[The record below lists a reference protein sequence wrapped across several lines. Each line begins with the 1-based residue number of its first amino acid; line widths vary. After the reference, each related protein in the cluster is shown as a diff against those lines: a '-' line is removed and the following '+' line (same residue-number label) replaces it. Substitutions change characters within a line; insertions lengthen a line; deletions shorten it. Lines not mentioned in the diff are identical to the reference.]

1 MPTFD
6 EYVAHNRERFL
17 KELQAFTAQPSVAAQ
32 NLGMSEM
39 AALVLARLQKI
50 GAQTQLIPVEG
61 GFPVVYA
68 EIGSGAKT
76 LLIYDHYDVQ
86 PPEPLDLW
94 TTPPWEPTL
103 RDGKFF
109 ARGVADNKGDLLLRI
124 QAVES
129 WLATEGALP
138 LKIKWV
144 IEGEEEIGSPNLGKF
159 VRAQRARLEGADGCL
174 WEFGAKDSHEN
185 PMLICG
191 LKGIVYI
198 ELHAH
203 GANRDLHSG
212 AASIVENPA
221 WRLVWALSTLKN
233 ERDEITIDGYAET
246 VREPNALELEAAAHI
261 PFDTDLELKKFGVK
275 QFINGVRDL
284 DAVKKLYFTPTVTIC
299 GIHSGYTG
307 PGGKTVLPNHA
318 FVKLDFRLV
327 PNQTP
332 DVVLKLLRQHLDARG
347 FDDIEIQVTEA
358 GEQVARSPLDSGI
371 VRAAQAAARA
381 TYNREPVVYPT
392 ASGSGPMYELCQ
404 QLNIPAVS
412 AGCGYPDSRGHAPDE
427 NIRVDDYFE
436 NIRFIRE
443 LIRNFAR
450 NGRVALR
457 MS

>member
-6 EYVAHNRERFL
+6 EYVAQNRERFL
-17 KELQAFTAQPSVAAQ
+17 NELKDFTAQPSVAAQ
-32 NLGMSEM
+32 NLGMREM
-39 AALVLARLQKI
+39 ADKVLARLQKL
-50 GAQTQLIPVEG
+50 GAQARLIPIAD
-61 GFPVVYA
+61 GFPVVYG

-94 TTPPWEPTL
+94 TTPPWEPTI
-103 RDGKFF
+103 RDGKIY
-109 ARGVADNKGDLLLRI
+109 ARGVADNKGDLLLRL

-159 VRAQRARLEGADGCL
+159 VAAQRELIQGADGCL

-191 LKGIVYI
+191 LKGILYL
-198 ELHAH
+198 ELHAR

-221 WRLVWALSTLKN
+221 WRLVWALATLKN
-233 ERDEITIDGYAET
+233 ERDEITIDSYNDY
-246 VREPNALELEAAAHI
+246 VREPNALELEAASHI
-261 PFDTDLELKKFGVK
+261 PFDTDLELEKFGVK
-275 QFINGVRDL
+275 QFINGARDF

-299 GIHSGYTG
+299 GIQSGYTG

-327 PNQTP
+327 PDQTP
-332 DVVLKLLRQHLDARG
+332 ELILDLLRRHLDAHG
-347 FDDIEIQVTEA
+347 FADIQIVQTEN
-358 GEQVARSPLDSGI
+358 GEHVARSPLDSAI
-371 VRAAQAAARA
+371 VQAAKAAARA
-381 TYNREPVVYPT
+381 TYQRDAVVYPT
-392 ASGSGPMYELCQ
+392 AAGSGPMYDLCQ

-412 AGCGYPDSRGHAPDE
+412 AGCGYPDTRGHAPDE
-427 NIRVDDYFE
+427 NIRIDDYFQS
-436 NIRFIRE
+436 IVFIRE
-443 LIRNFAR
+443 LIRNFAD
-450 NGRVALR
+450 N
-457 MS
+457 

>member
-6 EYVAHNRERFL
+6 EYVAQNRERFL
-17 KELQAFTAQPSVAAQ
+17 DELKDFTSQPSVAAQ
-32 NLGMSEM
+32 KLGMEKM
-39 AALVLARLQKI
+39 ARKVMARLEKL
-50 GAQTQLIPVEG
+50 GAQTKLIPVEG
-61 GFPVVYA
+61 GFPVVYG
-68 EIGSGAKT
+68 EIGDGEKT

-86 PPEPLDLW
+86 PPEPFELW
-94 TTPPWEPTL
+94 TTPPWEPTI
-103 RDGKFF
+103 RDGKFY
-109 ARGVADNKGDLLLRI
+109 ARGVADNKGDLLLRL

-159 VRAQRARLEGADGCL
+159 VAANRALIEGAHGCL

-191 LKGIVYI
+191 LKGIVYL

-233 ERDEITIDGYAET
+233 ERDEITIDGYEQF
-246 VREPNALELEAAAHI
+246 VRAPDPLELEAASHI
-261 PFDTDLELKKFGVK
+261 PFDTNLELEKFGVK
-275 QFINGVRDL
+275 QFINGVRDF
-284 DAVKKLYFTPTVTIC
+284 DAVRKLYFTPTCTIS
-299 GIHSGYTG
+299 GLLSGYTG

-327 PNQTP
+327 PDQTP
-332 DVVLKLLRQHLDARG
+332 QVIIDLLRKHLDARG
-347 FDDIEIQVTEA
+347 FDDIKIELTET
-358 GEQVARSPLDSGI
+358 GEHVARSPLDSDI
-371 VRAAQAAARA
+371 VMAAKAAARA
-381 TYNREPVVYPT
+381 TYGREAVVYPT
-392 ASGSGPMYELCQ
+392 AAGSGPMYDLCQ

-412 AGCGYPDSRGHAPDE
+412 AGAGYPDSRGHAPDE
-427 NIRVDDYFE
+427 NIRVADYFE
-436 NIRFIRE
+436 GITFIRE
-443 LIRNFAR
+443 LIKNF
-450 NGRVALR
+450 
-457 MS
+457 

>member
-6 EYVAHNRERFL
+6 EYVAQNREQFL
-17 KELQAFTAQPSVAAQ
+17 NELKDFTAQPSVAAQ
-32 NLGMSEM
+32 NLGMREM
-39 AALVLARLQKI
+39 ADKVLARLQKL
-50 GAQTQLIPVEG
+50 GAQARLIPIAD
-61 GFPVVYA
+61 GFPVVYG

-94 TTPPWEPTL
+94 TTPPWEPTI
-103 RDGKFF
+103 RDGKIY
-109 ARGVADNKGDLLLRI
+109 ARGVADNKGDLLLRL

-159 VRAQRARLEGADGCL
+159 VAAQRELIQGADGCL

-191 LKGIVYI
+191 LKGILYL
-198 ELHAH
+198 ELHAR

-221 WRLVWALSTLKN
+221 WRLVWALATLKN
-233 ERDEITIDGYAET
+233 ERDEITIDSYNDY
-246 VREPNALELEAAAHI
+246 VREPNALELEAASHI
-261 PFDTDLELKKFGVK
+261 PFDTDLELEKFGVK
-275 QFINGVRDL
+275 QFINGARDF

-299 GIHSGYTG
+299 GIQSGYTG
-307 PGGKTVLPNHA
+307 AGGKTVLPNHA

-327 PNQTP
+327 PDQTP
-332 DVVLKLLRQHLDARG
+332 ELILDLLRRHLDAHG
-347 FDDIEIQVTEA
+347 FADIQIVQTEN
-358 GEQVARSPLDSGI
+358 GEHVARSPLDSAI
-371 VRAAQAAARA
+371 VQAAKAAARA
-381 TYNREPVVYPT
+381 TYQRDAVVYPT
-392 ASGSGPMYELCQ
+392 AAGSGPMYDLCQ

-412 AGCGYPDSRGHAPDE
+412 AGCGYPDTRGHAPDE
-427 NIRVDDYFE
+427 NIRIDDYFQS
-436 NIRFIRE
+436 IVFIRE
-443 LIRNFAR
+443 LIRNFAD
-450 NGRVALR
+450 N
-457 MS
+457 

>member
-6 EYVAHNRERFL
+6 EYVAANRERFL
-17 KELQAFTAQPSVAAQ
+17 AELQDFTAQPSVAAQ

-39 AALVLARLQKI
+39 AEKVRARLEKL
-50 GAQTQLIPVEG
+50 GARTRLIPIEG
-61 GFPVVYA
+61 GFPVVYG
-68 EIGSGAKT
+68 EIGSGEKT

-86 PPEPLDLW
+86 PPEPLELW
-94 TTPPWEPTL
+94 TSPPWEPTM
-103 RDGKFF
+103 RDGKFY
-109 ARGVADNKGDLLLRI
+109 ARGVADNKSDLLLRI

-159 VRAQRARLEGADGCL
+159 VRANRALIQGADGCL

-191 LKGIVYI
+191 LKGIVYV

-233 ERDEITIDGYAET
+233 ERDEITIDGYADT
-246 VREPNALELEAAAHI
+246 VRAPTELELQAASHI
-261 PFDTDLELKKFGVK
+261 PFDTDLELKKFGVR
-275 QFINGVRDL
+275 QFINGVRDF
-284 DAVKKLYFTPTVTIC
+284 DAIKKLYFTPTVTIC
-299 GIHSGYTG
+299 GMLSGYTG

-327 PNQTP
+327 PDQTP
-332 DVVLKLLRQHLDARG
+332 EMILDLLRRHLDARG
-347 FDDIEIQVTEA
+347 FEDIKIELTET
-358 GEQVARSPLDSGI
+358 GEHVARSPLDSEI
-371 VRAAQAAARA
+371 VQAAQAAARA
-381 TYNREPVVYPT
+381 TYNRDAIVYPT
-392 ASGSGPMYELCQ
+392 AAGSGPMYELCQ

-412 AGCGYPDSRGHAPDE
+412 AGAGYPDSRGHAPDE
-427 NIRVDDYFE
+427 NIRLADYFE
-436 NIRFIRE
+436 GITFIRE
-443 LIRNFAR
+443 LIRNFAA
-450 NGRVALR
+450 N
-457 MS
+457 

>member
-6 EYVAHNRERFL
+6 EYVAQNRERFL
-17 KELQAFTAQPSVAAQ
+17 DELKDFTSQPSVAAQ
-32 NLGMSEM
+32 KLGMDEM
-39 AALVLARLQKI
+39 AQKVKARLEKL
-50 GAQTQLIPVEG
+50 GAQARVIPVES
-61 GFPVVYA
+61 GFPVVYG

-86 PPEPLDLW
+86 PPEPFELW
-94 TTPPWEPTL
+94 DSPPWAPEI
-103 RDGKFF
+103 RDGKFY
-109 ARGVADNKGDLLLRI
+109 ARGVADNKADLLLRL

-159 VRAQRARLEGADGCL
+159 VAANHALIQGADGCL

-191 LKGIVYI
+191 LKGILYV

-233 ERDEITIDGYAET
+233 SRDEITIDGYAET
-246 VREPNALELEAAAHI
+246 VREPTALELDAASHI
-261 PFDTDLELKKFGVK
+261 PFDTNLELEKFGVK
-275 QFINGVRDL
+275 QFINGVRDF

-299 GIHSGYTG
+299 GLHSGYTG

-327 PNQTP
+327 PDQTP
-332 DVVLKLLRQHLDARG
+332 DAILKLLRQHLDAHG
-347 FDDIEIQVTEA
+347 FADIEIQLTEA
-358 GEQVARSPLDSGI
+358 GEHVARSPLDSAI
-371 VRAAQAAARA
+371 VQAAQQAART
-381 TYNREPVVYPT
+381 TYGREPVVYPT
-392 ASGSGPMYELCQ
+392 AAGSGPMYELCQ

-412 AGCGYPDSRGHAPDE
+412 AGAGYPESRGHAPNE
-427 NIRVDDYFE
+427 NIRVADYFE
-436 NIRFIRE
+436 GITFVRE
-443 LIRNFAR
+443 LIKNFAA
-450 NGRVALR
+450 N
-457 MS
+457 

>member
-6 EYVAHNRERFL
+6 EYVAQNRERFL
-17 KELQAFTAQPSVAAQ
+17 NELKAFTSQPSVAAQ
-32 NLGMSEM
+32 NLGMREM
-39 AALVLARLQKI
+39 ADRVLARLQKL
-50 GAQTQLIPVEG
+50 GAQTRLIPVAD

-68 EIGSGAKT
+68 EIGSGPKT

-86 PPEPLDLW
+86 PPEPLELW
-94 TTPPWEPTL
+94 TTPPWEPTI
-103 RDGKFF
+103 REGKFF

-159 VRAQRARLEGADGCL
+159 VRAQRALFKDADGCL

-191 LKGIVYI
+191 LKGILFI
-198 ELHAH
+198 ELHAR
-203 GANRDLHSG
+203 GAKRDLHSG
-212 AASIVENPA
+212 AAPIIENPA

-233 ERDEITIDGYAET
+233 ERDEITIDGYAQT
-246 VREPNALELEAAAHI
+246 VRPPTALELEAAAHI
-261 PFDTDLELKKFGVK
+261 PFDTALELEKYGLS
-275 QFINGVRDL
+275 QFINGVRDFE
-284 DAVKKLYFTPTVTIC
+284 AVKKLYFTPTVTIC
-299 GIHSGYTG
+299 GLQSGYTG

-327 PNQTP
+327 PDQTP
-332 DVVLKLLRQHLDARG
+332 ELILDLLRRHLDAHG
-347 FDDIEIQVTEA
+347 FADIEIQVTEA
-358 GEQVARSPLDSGI
+358 GEHVARSPLNSAI

-381 TYNREPVVYPT
+381 TYRRDAIVYPS
-392 ASGSGPMYELCQ
+392 AAGSGPMYELCQ

-436 NIRFIRE
+436 SITFIRE
-443 LIRNFAR
+443 LIRHFAR
-450 NGRVALR
+450 A
-457 MS
+457 

>member
-1 MPTFD
+1 MPTFH
-6 EYVAHNRERFL
+6 EYVAQNRERFL
-17 KELQAFTAQPSVAAQ
+17 NELKDFTSQPSVAAQ
-32 NLGMSEM
+32 NLGMHEM
-39 AALVLARLQKI
+39 AGKVLERLQKL
-50 GAQTQLIPVEG
+50 GTQTKLIPVEG
-61 GFPVVYA
+61 GFPVVYG
-68 EIGSGAKT
+68 ELGEGNRT

-94 TTPPWEPTL
+94 TSPPWEPEI
-103 RDGKFF
+103 RDEKFY
-109 ARGVADNKGDLLLRI
+109 ARGVADNKGDLLLRL

-159 VRAQRARLEGADGCL
+159 VRENRALVQGADGCL

-191 LKGIVYI
+191 LKGILYL
-198 ELHAH
+198 ELHAR
-203 GANRDLHSG
+203 GASRDLHSG

-233 ERDEITIDGYAET
+233 ERDEITIDGYEKY
-246 VREPNALELEAAAHI
+246 VRQPTALELEAASHI
-261 PFDTDLELKKFGVK
+261 PFDTNLELKKYGIK
-275 QFINGVRDL
+275 QFINGVRDFE
-284 DAVKKLYFTPTVTIC
+284 AIKKLYFTPTVTIC
-299 GIHSGYTG
+299 GMQSGYTG

-327 PNQTP
+327 PDQTP
-332 DVVLKLLRQHLDARG
+332 DLIMDLLRKHLDAHG
-347 FDDIEIQVTEA
+347 FGDIEIQLTET
-358 GEQVARSPLDSGI
+358 GEHVARSPLDSDI
-371 VRAAQAAARA
+371 VMAAKAAARA
-381 TYNREPVVYPT
+381 TYNRDAVVYPS
-392 ASGSGPMYELCQ
+392 AAGSGPMYELCQ

-436 NIRFIRE
+436 GITFIRE
-443 LIRNFAR
+443 LIRNFA
-450 NGRVALR
+450 A
-457 MS
+457 S

>member
-6 EYVAHNRERFL
+6 EYVAQNRERFL
-17 KELQAFTAQPSVAAQ
+17 NELKDFTAQPSVAAQ
-32 NLGMSEM
+32 NLGMHEM
-39 AALVLARLQKI
+39 AQKVLTRLEKL
-50 GAQTQLIPVEG
+50 GAQTKLIPVEG
-61 GFPVVYA
+61 GFPVVYG
-68 EIGSGAKT
+68 EIGSGEKT

-86 PPEPLDLW
+86 PPEPLELW
-94 TTPPWEPTL
+94 TTPAWEPTI

-129 WLATEGALP
+129 WLASEGALP

-144 IEGEEEIGSPNLGKF
+144 IEGEEEIGSPNLGNF
-159 VRAQRARLEGADGCL
+159 VRAHRALIQDADGCL

-191 LKGIVYI
+191 LKGILYV
-198 ELHAH
+198 ELHAR

-233 ERDEITIDGYAET
+233 ERDEITIDGYAEH
-246 VREPNALELEAAAHI
+246 VRPPTALELEAASHI
-261 PFDTDLELKKFGVK
+261 LFDTNLELKKYGVK
-275 QFINGVRDL
+275 QFINGVRDFE
-284 DAVKKLYFTPTVTIC
+284 AVKKLYFTPTVTIC
-299 GIHSGYTG
+299 GMQSGYTG

-327 PNQTP
+327 PDQTP
-332 DVVLKLLRQHLDARG
+332 ELILDLLRKHLDAHG
-347 FDDIEIQVTEA
+347 FTDIEIVQTEN
-358 GEQVARSPLDSGI
+358 GEHVARSPLDSDI
-371 VRAAQAAARA
+371 VMAAKAAARA
-381 TYNREPVVYPT
+381 TYHRDAIVYPS
-392 ASGSGPMYELCQ
+392 AAGSGPMYELCQ

-436 NIRFIRE
+436 GITFIRE
-443 LIRNFAR
+443 LIRNFAATR
-450 NGRVALR
+450 NV
-457 MS
+457 

>member
-6 EYVAHNRERFL
+6 EYIAMNRERFL
-17 KELQAFTAQPSVAAQ
+17 AELKTFTSQPSVAAQ
-32 NLGMSEM
+32 NLGMREM
-39 AALVLARLQKI
+39 ADKVLARLQKL
-50 GAQTQLIPVEG
+50 GAQARLIPVAD
-61 GFPVVYA
+61 GFPVVYG

-86 PPEPLDLW
+86 PPEPLELW
-94 TTPPWEPTL
+94 TTPPWEPTI
-103 RDGKFF
+103 RDGKMY
-109 ARGVADNKGDLLLRI
+109 ARGIADNKGDLLLRI

-129 WLATEGALP
+129 WLATEGELP

-159 VRAQRARLEGADGCL
+159 VAANRALLEGVDGCL

-191 LKGIVYI
+191 LKGIVYF
-198 ELHAH
+198 ELHAR

-221 WRLVWALSTLKN
+221 WRLVWALATLKN
-233 ERDEITIDGYAET
+233 ERDEITIDGYNDY
-246 VREPNALELEAAAHI
+246 VREPNALELEAAARI
-261 PFDTDLELKKFGVK
+261 PFDTQLELEKFGVK
-275 QFINGVRDL
+275 QFINGARDF

-299 GIHSGYTG
+299 GIQSGYTG

-327 PNQTP
+327 PDQTP
-332 DVVLKLLRQHLDARG
+332 ELILDLLRRHLDAHG
-347 FDDIEIQVTEA
+347 FADIQIVQTEN
-358 GEQVARSPLDSGI
+358 GEHVARSPLDSAI
-371 VRAAQAAARA
+371 VQAAKAAARA
-381 TYNREPVVYPT
+381 TYQRDAVVYPT
-392 ASGSGPMYELCQ
+392 AAGSGPMYDLCQ

-427 NIRVDDYFE
+427 NIRVADYFE
-436 NIRFIRE
+436 SIAFIRE
-443 LIRNFAR
+443 LIREFAR
-450 NGRVALR
+450 A
-457 MS
+457 